1 MVVLPKSRHHLQ
13 KCLLGNS
20 DNLGVVALAEA
31 VVGVAALATEEAAT
45 FLVGEVMPEAATR
58 TPAEVTLSPAEATK
72 PTKTEEATT
81 ITLRKVSIALVVS
94 ITNSTITEG
103 AMEVTKET
111 LMTTEVVMVTT
122 IGVVSTMTEVV
133 VEGATTMTEVAVEGA
148 TTTIGVVAEVVIVRK
163 IFNNRNGLKLMILFK
178 LRRPPTPTSTFKR
191 GSTINSIP
199 PGAMTGILE
208 AAAGRITIEEVE
220 VVTVNFID

>member
-1 MVVLPKSRHHLQ
+1 MVELQKLRHHLQ
-13 KCLLGNS
+13 KCLRGNN

-31 VVGVAALATEEAAT
+31 VVGAEAALATEEAAT
-45 FLVGEVMPEAATR
+45 FLVEVAIPEAATR

-72 PTKTEEATT
+72 PTKIEEVMT

-94 ITNSTITEG
+94 ITDTTITDKE
-103 AMEVTKET
+103 ATVVTKEA
-111 LMTTEVVMVTT
+111 LVTTEVVIVTT

-133 VEGATTMTEVAVEGA
+133 VEGA

-199 PGAMTGILE
+199 PEAITGILGILE
-208 AAAGRITIEEVE
+208 TVAGRITIEEVE
-220 VVTVNFID
+220 VVIVNLND